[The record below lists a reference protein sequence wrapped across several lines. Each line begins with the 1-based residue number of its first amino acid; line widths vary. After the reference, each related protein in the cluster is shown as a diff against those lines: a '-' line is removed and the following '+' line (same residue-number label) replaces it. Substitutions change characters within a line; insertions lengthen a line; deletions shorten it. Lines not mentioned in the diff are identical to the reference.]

1 MEQHRGGFK
10 VKVTPPP
17 RAACPATF
25 LGVRMPLKA
34 VILLGIF
41 RITEH
46 RRAECVAA
54 TDRSEKAFPRVAIIL
69 QFFLLTRFLD
79 ANRYPLR
86 SKTL

>member
-17 RAACPATF
+17 RAARPAAF

-41 RITEH
+41 RIAEH

-54 TDRSEKAFPRVAIIL
+54 TDRSEKAFPRVAIML
-69 QFFLLTRFLD
+69 QIFLFG
-79 ANRYPLR
+79 AF
-86 SKTL
+86 S

>member
-17 RAACPATF
+17 RAARPAAF
-25 LGVRMPLKA
+25 LGARMPLKA
-34 VILLGIF
+34 VILLDIF
-41 RITEH
+41 RVTE
-46 RRAECVAA
+46 RCRAECVAA